1 MSTVTEQPVPP
12 AGGPAAEPT
21 PTRERGTWSLTWHGV
36 ATVAKLELRQRLR
49 STKWYIG
56 LALFFVIVGVVTVLT
71 TLTVGNESVLG
82 AGGFGRVV
90 FDVVVFFILLLGIL
104 VAPTLSSSAI
114 NGDRNAGTLAILQ
127 VTLLTPAEIAVGKLL
142 AAWAAALAFL
152 VVSLPFLLW
161 GIAQGG
167 MSIAAVLVTIGLLAF
182 VLAVVVAIGLGFS
195 SLVPKT
201 SSSAVLTYLSVASLT
216 VISLIVFGLSLTLT
230 VAPTEVRVWGVP
242 PEAEAAW
249 DWNSSEDPQF
259 QCEWR
264 TDTWDQPHTERTW
277 WLLAINP
284 FVVVADAMPE
294 DARPA
299 DQEYY
304 SPTGIMS
311 AIRYGVREARMGP
324 QLETDQCWGYG
335 NVESPVKPRDPDRTP
350 VWPWGMGALTL
361 LGGAGLVVAVRRLSI
376 PVRKL
381 PRGTRVA

>member
-1 MSTVTEQPVPP
+1 MSTETEQS
-12 AGGPAAEPT
+12 PAAAPT
-21 PTRERGTWSLTWHGV
+21 SAPVDRERGAWSLSWHGV

-56 LALFFVIVGVVTVLT
+56 LALFFGIVGIVTILT
-71 TLTVGNESVLG
+71 TVTVGNESILG
-82 AGGFGRVV
+82 DGGFGRVV
-90 FDVVVFFILLLGIL
+90 FDVTVFFILLLGVL

-114 NGDRNAGTLAILQ
+114 NGDRKEGTLAILQ

-142 AAWAAALAFL
+142 AAWTAALAFL
-152 VVSLPFLLW
+152 VVSLPFLIW
-161 GIAQGG
+161 GVAQGG
-167 MSIAAVLVTIGLLAF
+167 LSVTAVLATIGLLAF
-182 VLAVVVAIGLGFS
+182 VLAVVVMIGLGFS

-216 VISLIVFGLSLTLT
+216 LISLIVFGLSLTLVT
-230 VAPTEVRVWGVP
+230 SDEEVRVWTVSSAYEQWDGTG
-242 PEAEAAW
+242 AEP
-249 DWNSSEDPQF
+249 ST

-264 TDTWDQPHTERTW
+264 TQTEQVIHTERTW

-294 DARPA
+294 EARA
-299 DQEYY
+299 DGQEYY
-304 SPTGIMS
+304 GPTGIMS

-324 QLETDQCWGYG
+324 GLERDYCWAA
-335 NVESPVKPRDPDRTP
+335 NLASASPVAPRDADTTP
-350 VWPWGMGALTL
+350 VWPWGVGALTL
-361 LGGAGLVVAVRRLSI
+361 LGGLGLATAVRRLSI